1 MRGDSE
7 EAGSLTEDHD
17 SDSSP
22 AAAGKAVSSN
32 ASSSELSQAV
42 CALCGFSSNCLHR
55 VEEL

>member
-1 MRGDSE
+1 LQSELNSNSTAFKKAMGAESMRGDSE

-32 ASSSELSQAV
+32 ASSSEL
-42 CALCGFSSNCLHR
+42 
-55 VEEL
+55 

>member
-1 MRGDSE
+1 MGAESMTGDSE

-42 CALCGFSSNCLHR
+42 CDLCGFSSN
-55 VEEL
+55 